1 MQARSPLAKV
11 VVTLLLLGG
20 GFVFLFP
27 LIWMVA
33 TSVKPLSQT
42 TELPPKLL
50 PYAELKRGSDGVKY
64 PAVFY
69 LPPPTEEERA
79 EGIRPE
85 EKLVALLRREGER
98 AHIEMDAIGAQTVKL
113 WVPTAAVRVPPV
125 FRWENYRKAVTYKA
139 EELGY
144 IPFLRYGKNT
154 LYIALLS
161 VLGTVLSNALIAYG
175 FARIAW
181 PGRNVAFALT
191 LATMMIPFPA
201 LMVPVYVLFKTFGWV
216 GSPKPLWVP
225 AFFGSA
231 FNIFLLR
238 QFFLSIPFELS
249 DSAKI
254 DGCSEFGIFR
264 DIVLPLSKPA
274 LAVVALFNFMH
285 VWNDFL
291 GPLIYLTDQK
301 TYTLAYGLQA
311 YQSQHGGTQWPLLM
325 AASTLVV
332 APVIVLF
339 FLAQKT
345 FIQGITVTGMKN

>member
-1 MQARSPLAKV
+1 
-11 VVTLLLLGG
+11 
-20 GFVFLFP
+20 
-27 LIWMVA
+27 
-33 TSVKPLSQT
+33 
-42 TELPPKLL
+42 LL
-50 PYAELKRGSDGVKY
+50 PYPETVAGSDGKRY

-69 LPPPTEEERA
+69 RPPGEK
-79 EGIRPE
+79 E
-85 EKLVALLRREGER
+85 EKLVALLEQSPER
-98 AHIEMDAIGAQTVKL
+98 IHIERDVAGALKEKL
-113 WVPTAAVRVPPV
+113 WVPAGQIRKPGVW
-125 FRWENYRKAVTYKA
+125 RWENYTKAVTYKA
-139 EELGY
+139 DQLGY

-154 LYIALLS
+154 LYIAILS
-161 VLGTVLSNALIAYG
+161 VLGTLLSNALIAYG
-175 FARIAW
+175 FARINW
-181 PGRNVAFALT
+181 PGRNIAFALT
-191 LATMMIPFPA
+191 IATMMVPFPV
-201 LMVPVYVLFKTFGWV
+201 LMVPVYVIFKSLGWV

-238 QFFLSIPFELS
+238 QFFMSLPFELS
-249 DSAKI
+249 DAAKI
-254 DGCSEFGIFR
+254 DGCSEFRIFR
-264 DIVLPLSKPA
+264 DVLLPLAKPA

-325 AASTLVV
+325 AAATIVV
-332 APVIVLF
+332 LPVIIVF